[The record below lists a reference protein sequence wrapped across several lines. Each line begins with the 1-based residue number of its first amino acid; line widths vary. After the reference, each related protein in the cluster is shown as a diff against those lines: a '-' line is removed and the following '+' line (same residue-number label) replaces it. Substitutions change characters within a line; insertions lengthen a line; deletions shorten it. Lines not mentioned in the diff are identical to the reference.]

1 MGFFDNLLKKDERK
15 MIEGLSPEQRSE
27 IRELLESGQKIAAIK
42 RVMELLGL
50 GLAQAKRL
58 VEKKNFINKLRN

>member
-1 MGFFDNLLKKDERK
+1 MGFFDNSLKKDERK
-15 MIEGLSPEQRSE
+15 MIEGLTAGQRSE

-58 VEKKNFINKLRN
+58 VEKKGFLKKL